1 MMEHT
6 ELKIRLMQQ
15 GAVFTQEAKGRMCRS
30 KFGHITFQD
39 YATTGGVVV
48 QINDAIYANV
58 PAVFENT
65 PFRID
70 LSENNFVLKYQ
81 DEILPLNINI
91 IPVPQY
97 ALNNTL
103 LEGGAPVREL
113 VMTHADR
120 MRISPIHGC
129 AYHCQ
134 FCTCNNQKYMEIP
147 IGQLDQA
154 VQIAL
159 KDTNNTPR
167 HILIS
172 GGTPR
177 AEKGSYEYL
186 NNVYHFFPNKYKEF
200 EFDIMLSPRG
210 MYSGEADENGYIDF
224 LKYLHDDCGIIT
236 MSINLEL
243 YNDTMRKEFIPDKW
257 EIGKENYLLFIRN
270 AVSIFGQDNI
280 RSSLVVGLEKKDD
293 TLKGV
298 KELVNCGCIPVLSAF
313 VPAPGTFM
321 ERYPKPEVDFLLDV
335 VHEAALIAHS
345 KGTVLGPLCR
355 PCTHNSITE
364 EIGNVHLKNYLCV
377 EL

>member
-1 MMEHT
+1 MEYT

-15 GAVFTQEAKGRMCRS
+15 GSVFTQAARSKMCRS
-30 KFGHITFQD
+30 KFGHITFAD

-48 QINDAIYANV
+48 QVNDAIYANV
-58 PAVFENT
+58 PAKFENT
-65 PFRID
+65 PFCID
-70 LSENNFVLKYQ
+70 FVETKFVLKYQ
-81 DEILPLNINI
+81 DKVLPLDINI

-103 LEGGAPVREL
+103 LKSGTPVREL

-134 FCTCNNQKYMEIP
+134 FCTCNNQRYMEIP
-147 IGQLDQA
+147 IEELDQA

-159 KDTNNTPR
+159 KDPNNTPH
-167 HILIS
+167 HILMS

-177 AEKGSYEYL
+177 VEERSYEYL
-186 NNVYHFFPNKYKEF
+186 NSVYHFFPNKYEKL

-210 MYSGEADENGYIDF
+210 KHSGKVDENGYIDF
-224 LKYLHDDCGIIT
+224 LKYLHDDCRIST

-243 YNDTMRKEFIPDKW
+243 YNEAMRKEFIPDKW
-257 EIGKENYLLFIRN
+257 ETGKENYLLFIKK
-270 AVSIFGQDNI
+270 AVDIFGQGKI
-280 RSSLVVGLEKKDD
+280 RSSLVVGLEKKED
-293 TLKGV
+293 TISGV
-298 KELVNCGCIPVLSAF
+298 KELADCGCIPVLSAF
-313 VPAPGTFM
+313 VPAQGTFM

-335 VHEAALIAHS
+335 VYEAALMAHS

-355 PCTHNSITE
+355 PCTHNSLTE
-364 EIGNVHLKNYLCV
+364 ETGSV
-377 EL
+377 ERFCH